1 MRMCVLVVYL
11 VWCGA
16 VWCRGV
22 RWVGWGPSGQRPY
35 LNSLSQTASSSVARR
50 HGKVRTPQLL
60 AVSSARLALRSHR
73 AVAKQQGLSLAWT
86 YCPDRKMYAA
96 MAPAAHSSQ
105 RRPLRC
111 MSFSFS
117 VLALEYLADSSKSQT
132 NGHNQSGWGAV
143 VRSAGRPS
151 AGSCTSSEAET
162 SRKQSDSDDSCVYL
176 RACRAWWSK
185 PRRRECHNTAPLH
198 RLHEHCIDGQ
208 WPWTTELA
216 VRSLTHREKETCLI
230 QHQLAQRMQAHLSS
244 AAAPDQADQ
253 SMLASP
259 ADGAGAAKAALLSR
273 STYDPSE
280 RWAASFLARLHTERG
295 CGVWGGWCVWGVGG
309 AGMVALGFKGREKAR
324 EVQGGGMCR
333 PQAWRTS
340 CFVPHP
346 GSLPAWS
353 SMAERCACIPRA
365 IGPHVH
371 AHAGQQSRSN
381 PALWQRQRS
390 RQLAWGAP
398 LVPPA
403 GRKGRHAAPRPGCW
417 AARQRRSRPP
427 GWGAR
432 CPAAGPARQAHLPRP
447 AGEPWYTRQK

>member
-1 MRMCVLVVYL
+1 MPCLGHLFASDSCQLQLSAGSGSFVSAASLIVLVLLVLVAHQMIKLRGGNRQTACMRMCVLVVCL

-73 AVAKQQGLSLAWT
+73 AVAKQQGLSLAWM

-132 NGHNQSGWGAV
+132 KGHNQLEWGAV

-162 SRKQSDSDDSCVYL
+162 SRKQSDSNDSCVYL

-208 WPWTTELA
+208 W
-216 VRSLTHREKETCLI
+216 S
-230 QHQLAQRMQAHLSS
+230 
-244 AAAPDQADQ
+244 
-253 SMLASP
+253 
-259 ADGAGAAKAALLSR
+259 
-273 STYDPSE
+273 
-280 RWAASFLARLHTERG
+280 
-295 CGVWGGWCVWGVGG
+295 
-309 AGMVALGFKGREKAR
+309 
-324 EVQGGGMCR
+324 
-333 PQAWRTS
+333 
-340 CFVPHP
+340 
-346 GSLPAWS
+346 
-353 SMAERCACIPRA
+353 
-365 IGPHVH
+365 
-371 AHAGQQSRSN
+371 
-381 PALWQRQRS
+381 
-390 RQLAWGAP
+390 
-398 LVPPA
+398 
-403 GRKGRHAAPRPGCW
+403 
-417 AARQRRSRPP
+417 
-427 GWGAR
+427 
-432 CPAAGPARQAHLPRP
+432 
-447 AGEPWYTRQK
+447 